1 MKLRSLL
8 ILLLLILAIVPIYYV
23 NGWMRRVLKPRENA
37 GRFFLFLLASFVMI
51 VVYTMLVVGM
61 IVRIFP
67 VR

>member
-1 MKLRSLL
+1 MKLRALL
-8 ILLLLILAIVPIYYV
+8 ILLLLILAIVPIYYF
-23 NGWMRRVLKPRENA
+23 NRWMKRVVRPRENA
-37 GRFFLFLLASFVMI
+37 GRFFLFLIASFVMI

>member
-1 MKLRSLL
+1 MKLRALL
-8 ILLLLILAIVPIYYV
+8 ILLLLILAIVPIYYF

-67 VR
+67 PR

>member
-8 ILLLLILAIVPIYYV
+8 ILLALILAIVPIYYV
-23 NGWMRRVLKPRENA
+23 NRWMQRVVRPRENA

-61 IVRIFP
+61 VVRIFP